1 MLKVDP
7 EAIAFE
13 MSDIGIGLCPDQYRD
28 YQLAKRSK
36 KQVMNTHRHN
46 SRISSTPA
54 ISEPKSTRAYDDP
67 QIDLVCKRLIVKW
80 EPVFNIVH
88 RYLHCRCILRRTTP
102 SRVEKEK
109 TLLVLAACPR
119 HNMINS
125 SHHDYGD
132 LDYNKDPYF
141 DQFGGY
147 RAFQGF
153 IYMFGG
159 NIYQILGGEK
169 FIPAEHI
176 DETKGIIN
184 ERIEADL
191 DGLKDVFFEYYFE
204 VNDTV
209 EKAGIELPEREAI
222 FVEVERQRRK
232 EKLQMDLGL
241 ELDDGK
247 WGFSEEQRQQ
257 LYESPMMQE
266 VRDILDGK
274 WDGKVHWKVED

>member
-1 MLKVDP
+1 
-7 EAIAFE
+7 
-13 MSDIGIGLCPDQYRD
+13 
-28 YQLAKRSK
+28 
-36 KQVMNTHRHN
+36 
-46 SRISSTPA
+46 
-54 ISEPKSTRAYDDP
+54 
-67 QIDLVCKRLIVKW
+67 
-80 EPVFNIVH
+80 
-88 RYLHCRCILRRTTP
+88 
-102 SRVEKEK
+102 
-109 TLLVLAACPR
+109 
-119 HNMINS
+119 MINS

-209 EKAGIELPEREAI
+209 EEAGIELPEREAI

-257 LYESPMMQE
+257 LHESPMMQE